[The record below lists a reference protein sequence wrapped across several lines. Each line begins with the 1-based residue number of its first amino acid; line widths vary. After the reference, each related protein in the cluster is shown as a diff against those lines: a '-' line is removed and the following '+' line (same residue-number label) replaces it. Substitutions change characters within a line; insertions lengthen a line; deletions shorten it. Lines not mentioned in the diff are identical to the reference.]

1 MAKQLPEPQPARGPG
16 RPASGARE
24 RVLEAGFE
32 VLKQEGYAG
41 LTTAKVAAR
50 SGQNKALISYHFG
63 SKQGLVAAV
72 GREVRDSITD
82 EVLGGLGEPR
92 AVEGV
97 VRGLLDGLW
106 RVIEADPGLTRL
118 YFDLSAVSVVERDVR
133 AVMHE
138 MKESWQGVTTDLLLA
153 ADDGPSSPADAE
165 AGIVLVM
172 AGIEG
177 LALERLE
184 RGETPALRQARE
196 MFVSSASAAIR
207 AT

>member
-1 MAKQLPEPQPARGPG
+1 
-16 RPASGARE
+16 
-24 RVLEAGFE
+24 VLEAGFE
-32 VLKQEGYAG
+32 VLKEEGFAG

-72 GREVRDSITD
+72 GREVRDSITA
-82 EVLGGLGEPR
+82 EVLGGMGEPTT
-92 AVEGV
+92 VEEV

-106 RVIEADPGLTRL
+106 RVIDEDPRLTRL

-133 AVMHE
+133 TVMRE
-138 MKESWQGVTTDLLLA
+138 MKTGWQEVTAQMLLSA
-153 ADDGPSSPADAE
+153 GDGPSSPAAAE

-172 AGIEG
+172 AGVEG

-184 RGETPALRQARE
+184 RGETAALRRACE
-196 MFVSSASAAIR
+196 LFVGSASAAIR
-207 AT
+207 GA

>member
-1 MAKQLPEPQPARGPG
+1 M
-16 RPASGARE
+16 
-24 RVLEAGFE
+24 
-32 VLKQEGYAG
+32 
-41 LTTAKVAAR
+41 
-50 SGQNKALISYHFG
+50 
-63 SKQGLVAAV
+63 
-72 GREVRDSITD
+72 
-82 EVLGGLGEPR
+82 
-92 AVEGV
+92 
-97 VRGLLDGLW
+97 RGLLDGLW
-106 RVIEADPGLTRL
+106 RVIEADPRLTRL

-133 AVMHE
+133 AVMRE

-153 ADDGPSSPADAE
+153 ADDGPSSPAAAE

>member
-1 MAKQLPEPQPARGPG
+1 MVKRPPEAAAARGPG

-32 VLKQEGYAG
+32 VLKEEGFAG

-72 GREVRDSITD
+72 GREVRDSITL
-82 EVLGGLGEPR
+82 EVLGGMGEPTT
-92 AVEGV
+92 VEEV

-106 RVIEADPGLTRL
+106 RVIDEDPRLTRL

-133 AVMHE
+133 TVMRE
-138 MKESWQGVTTDLLLA
+138 MKTGWQEVTAQMLLSA
-153 ADDGPSSPADAE
+153 GDGPSSPAAAE

-172 AGIEG
+172 AGVEG

-184 RGETPALRQARE
+184 RGETAALRRACE
-196 MFVSSASAAIR
+196 LFVGSASAAIR
-207 AT
+207 GA